1 MSYVGGKHY
10 TRKPIVQL
18 IQRECVALGVREVWE
33 PFCGGLH
40 ITAELGRKWISVH
53 ASDYSAP
60 AVTLYKAMRYGF
72 TPSPIRLTREQ
83 WGELKQAHRRGEIH
97 PMISFAGFCGSM
109 NGIYFTAYV
118 PDENVVRGKLHAL
131 QQRVRAS
138 RFTSLAHSSYASVKP
153 PPHSVIY
160 CDPPYAD
167 TDTSAY
173 RSLPLG
179 QRRFDSAAF
188 WDWCR
193 ARATE
198 GSTVLVSEY
207 AAPEDV
213 PCIWAKEVA
222 VRTKQHTGESAR
234 SVERVFCL
242 KGKP

>member
-10 TRKPIVQL
+10 SRKEICPL
-18 IQRECVALGVREVWE
+18 IRRECAALGVREVWE

-40 ITAELGRKWISVH
+40 ITAELGRSWISVH

-60 AVTLYKAMRYGF
+60 AVALYKAMRYGF

-97 PMISFAGFCGSM
+97 PMISFAGFCCSM
-109 NGIYFTAYV
+109 NGIYCGAYV
-118 PDENVVRGKLHAL
+118 PDENVVRGKFRAL
-131 QQRVRAS
+131 QRRVRAS
-138 RFTSLAHSSYASVKP
+138 RFTSLAHSSYEDTTP
-153 PPHSVIY
+153 PPHSVVY

-179 QRRFDSAAF
+179 QRRFDSTAF
-188 WDWCR
+188 WAWARER
-193 ARATE
+193 AAE

-207 AAPEDV
+207 TAPEDV

-222 VRTKQHTGESAR
+222 VRIKQVHGESAR